1 MSRSYKKVPYSGD
14 KRGQYMK
21 YYANRRLRRNKK
33 LKLNNKSYKKYTN
46 SYDIRDYYFIE
57 DFKNWYKSMK
67 NLYPEMSDKEIYTK
81 WYRYYKMK

>member
-14 KRGQYMK
+14 NKGQYMK

-57 DFKNWYKSMK
+57 DFKSWYKSMK
-67 NLYPEMSDKEIYTK
+67 NLYPEMNDKEIYMK

>member
-14 KRGQYMK
+14 NKGQYMK

-46 SYDIRDYYFIE
+46 RC
-57 DFKNWYKSMK
+57 
-67 NLYPEMSDKEIYTK
+67 
-81 WYRYYKMK
+81 